1 MGGFIIVS
9 AYRSYKFHFLIN
21 HIYIYIYITF
31 MQPRNEKFV
40 GLGDDRR
47 DGRRICND
55 CFSTAILET
64 QGIEPLVRYVL
75 RFFDHLN
82 MKIKA
87 PIPVFS
93 VDRGEMRRQ
102 TAGGT
107 AVGVKSNPLPF

>member
-1 MGGFIIVS
+1 
-9 AYRSYKFHFLIN
+9 
-21 HIYIYIYITF
+21 

-40 GLGDDRR
+40 SLGDDRR
-47 DGRRICND
+47 DGRRICNN

-75 RFFDHLN
+75 IFFDHLN

-107 AVGVKSNPLPF
+107 AVGPVHPDTTVLGLTMCSHRDITSGHDRRNLSS